1 MGPLSDE
8 RESLTRMPRTPI
20 SQADHPRAYPLL
32 WGGTASANLADGIA
46 LAAAPLLAAA
56 LTRDPALVS
65 GLVVAQRLP
74 WFLFVLFS
82 GVIVDRFDRRML
94 LVFGNALRFIALGG
108 VMLGLVFGVREL
120 WILYVAAFLVGTAE
134 TVVDNASLAILPSL
148 VRRDRMSDANGRL
161 FATQSILNELVGP
174 PLGALIFS
182 LSAVASFATGSAAYL
197 LAVVV
202 FYLLPRVVR
211 APDEPAVPQQK
222 VLPAL
227 REGLQWFRK
236 SKLLV
241 TFATLAGII
250 NFSTAAVL
258 AILVLFTQD
267 RLGLDDTGYGL
278 LLAIEALGGIPAGLL
293 ASAIIRR
300 LGEAAVMILS
310 TLSAGLGY
318 LAIALFENV
327 WVVGAVMIVVGFGF
341 TLGNVVAITVRQ
353 TVVPD
358 GMLGRVTSVYR
369 LIAIGAAPI
378 GALAGGLIARGF
390 GLGAPFWVAGALMT
404 LLAIVTAPLFRRM
417 DIPRTSKAAPAQDP
431 APGDSI
437 SKE

>member
-1 MGPLSDE
+1 
-8 RESLTRMPRTPI
+8 MPRTPI
-20 SQADHPRAYPLL
+20 SRPDHPRAYPLL
-32 WGGTASANLADGIA
+32 WAGTASANLADGIT

-82 GVIVDRFDRRML
+82 GVIVDRFDRRTL
-94 LVFGNALRFIALGG
+94 LILGNAVRLLALGG
-108 VMLGLVFGVREL
+108 VTVALGFGVREL
-120 WILYVAAFLVGTAE
+120 WILYVAAFLLGTAE

-148 VRRDRMSDANGRL
+148 VRRERTSDANGRL
-161 FATQSILNELVGP
+161 FATQSILNELAGP

-182 LSAVASFATGSAAYL
+182 LSALASFATGSATYL
-197 LAVVV
+197 LAMVIY
-202 FYLLPRVVR
+202 FLLPRGTRSASETAAHPPVFT
-211 APDEPAVPQQK
+211 
-222 VLPAL
+222 AL
-227 REGLQWFRK
+227 REGLRWFRT
-236 SKLLV
+236 SRLLV

-267 RLGLDDTGYGL
+267 RLGLNDAGFGL
-278 LLAIEALGGIPAGLL
+278 LLAIEALGGIPAGFL

-318 LAIALFENV
+318 LAIAIFENV
-327 WVVGAVMIVVGFGF
+327 WVVGAVMVIVGFGF

-353 TVVPD
+353 TIVPD

-369 LIAIGAAPI
+369 LIAIGAAPL
-378 GALAGGLIARGF
+378 GALAGGLLARVF

-404 LLAIVTAPLFRRM
+404 VLALVTAPLFWRL
-417 DIPRTSKAAPAQDP
+417 DIPRTSAAAPAQDP
-431 APGDSI
+431 SPGDSV

>member
-1 MGPLSDE
+1 MS
-8 RESLTRMPRTPI
+8 RTPI
-20 SQADHPRAYPLL
+20 STADHPRAYPLL

-74 WFLFVLFS
+74 WFFFVLFS

-94 LVFGNALRFIALGG
+94 LVLGNALRIVALGG
-108 VMLGLVFGVREL
+108 VTLGLVFGVREL
-120 WILYVAAFLVGTAE
+120 WILYIAAFLVGTAE

-174 PLGALIFS
+174 PLGALVFS
-182 LSAVASFATGSAAYL
+182 LSAVAAFATGSAAYL
-197 LAVVV
+197 LAVVI
-202 FYLLPRVVR
+202 FLLLPRRVR
-211 APDEPAVPQQK
+211 TAEETAAPREPVF
-222 VLPAL
+222 VAL
-227 REGLQWFRK
+227 RAGLQWFRK
-236 SKLLV
+236 SRLLV

-250 NFSTAAVL
+250 NFSTASVL

-267 RLGLDDTGYGL
+267 RLGLDDTGYGI
-278 LLAIEALGGIPAGLL
+278 LLAVEALGGIPAGLL

-300 LGEAAVMILS
+300 MGEAAVMILS

-318 LAIALFENV
+318 LAIAMFQNV
-327 WVVGAVMIVVGFGF
+327 WVVGVVMIVVGFGF

-378 GALAGGLIARGF
+378 GALAGGLIARAF
-390 GLGAPFWVAGALMT
+390 GLSAPFWAAGALMT
-404 LLAIVTAPLFRRM
+404 LLALAVAPLFWRM
-417 DIPRTSKAAPAQDP
+417 DIPRTSKVAPAQDP
-431 APGDSI
+431 APGDAI

>member
-1 MGPLSDE
+1 
-8 RESLTRMPRTPI
+8 MPRTPI
-20 SQADHPRAYPLL
+20 SKPDHPRAYPLL
-32 WGGTASANLADGIA
+32 WGGTASANLADGIT

-82 GVIVDRFDRRML
+82 GVVVDRFDRRTL
-94 LVFGNALRFIALGG
+94 LILGNAVRLLALGG
-108 VMLGLVFGVREL
+108 VTVALGLGVREL
-120 WILYVAAFLVGTAE
+120 WILYVAAFLLGTAE

-148 VRRDRMSDANGRL
+148 VRRERTSDANGRL
-161 FATQSILNELVGP
+161 FATQSILNELAGP

-182 LSAVASFATGSAAYL
+182 LSALASFATGSATYL
-197 LAVVV
+197 LAMVIY
-202 FYLLPRVVR
+202 FLLPRSTR
-211 APDEPAVPQQK
+211 PAAEAAPHPPVFT
-222 VLPAL
+222 AL
-227 REGLQWFRK
+227 REGLRWFRT
-236 SKLLV
+236 SRLLV

-267 RLGLDDTGYGL
+267 RLGLNDAGFGL
-278 LLAIEALGGIPAGLL
+278 LLAIEALGGIPAGFL

-318 LAIALFENV
+318 LAIAIFENV
-327 WVVGAVMIVVGFGF
+327 WVVGAVMVIVGFGF

-353 TVVPD
+353 TIVPD

-369 LIAIGAAPI
+369 LIAIGAAPL
-378 GALAGGLIARGF
+378 GALAGGLLARAF

-404 LLAIVTAPLFRRM
+404 ALALVTAPLFWRL
-417 DIPRTSKAAPAQDP
+417 DIPRTSAVAPAQDP
-431 APGDSI
+431 SPGDSV